1 MGEGKTRKINKS
13 KLSKLPA
20 FWCKVKTDDAWPQ
33 NGDVFYWVRSDTG
46 DICESK
52 WNENSQS
59 CKFREQIGN
68 VFRSQVDARNA
79 KMRQIERNLDA
90 MEALK

>member
-1 MGEGKTRKINKS
+1 MEDS
-13 KLSKLPA
+13 E
-20 FWCKVKTDDAWPQ
+20 WPQ

-59 CKFREQIGN
+59 CRFRMDIGN
-68 VFRSQVDARNA
+68 VFRSRVDAREA
-79 KMRQIERNLDA
+79 IMRQYEKASDIK
-90 MEALK
+90 EAKK

>member
-1 MGEGKTRKINKS
+1 ME
-13 KLSKLPA
+13 
-20 FWCKVKTDDAWPQ
+20 VKMDESSFPQ

-59 CKFREQIGN
+59 CRFRKSIGN
-68 VFRSQVDARNA
+68 VFRSQIDARNA
-79 KMRQIERNLDA
+79 KLRQIDRAVMLE
-90 MEALK
+90 EAKK